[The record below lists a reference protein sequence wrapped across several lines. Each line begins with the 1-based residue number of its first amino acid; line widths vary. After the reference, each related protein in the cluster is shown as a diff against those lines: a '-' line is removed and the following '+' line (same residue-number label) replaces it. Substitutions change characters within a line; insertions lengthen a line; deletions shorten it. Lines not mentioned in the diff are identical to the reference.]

1 MVYLTHN
8 DTASVLIE
16 AGGLRILTDPV
27 FDAPG
32 KCYHFGW
39 GSISKKSS
47 VPALSAA
54 SVGKVDLV
62 LLSHDQHGDNLDK
75 SGRAFLS
82 NVPRILTTQPAAR
95 RLKRGEGLKEWQT
108 VDCDQVRISAVPA
121 RHGPRFSLPIV
132 GKVLGFVVETEGET
146 IYISG
151 DTVYF
156 SGVAEVARRF
166 KPTAALLHIGGV
178 GFPYLT
184 GPIRYTFNAR
194 EAARAAAE
202 MDAKTV
208 IPIHYSGWSHF
219 RESSE
224 SLRQELGASAIGGRV
239 RWLKPGQRTE
249 LASLRG

>member
-1 MVYLTHN
+1 MVFLTHN

-16 AGGLRILTDPV
+16 AGGMRILTDPV

-39 GSISKKSS
+39 GSLSKKSS
-47 VPALSAA
+47 VPAFSPA
-54 SVGKVDLV
+54 SVGSVDLV
-62 LLSHDQHGDNLDK
+62 LLSHDQHGDNLDT
-75 SGRAFLS
+75 SGREFLS
-82 NVPRILTTQPAAR
+82 TVPRILTTEPAAR
-95 RLKRGEGLKEWQT
+95 RLKRGEGMKEWQT
-108 VDCDQVRISAVPA
+108 ISIGDVRITAVPA

-132 GKVLGFVVETEGET
+132 GKVLGFVLETEGET

-156 SGVAEVARRF
+156 AGVSEVARRF

-194 EAARAAAE
+194 EAVRTAAE
-202 MDAKTV
+202 MQARTV

-219 RESSE
+219 RESTE
-224 SLRQELGASAIGGRV
+224 SLKTVLAASSIAERV
-239 RWLKPGQRTE
+239 RWLKPGERTE
-249 LASLRG
+249 LGALRG